1 MRTWQEERL
10 FIEMKCP
17 VCKTKMKIEIN
28 DKSDATLW
36 YLCDCWYC
44 KSIHHPVRNLL
55 NWLDKSWYK
64 RHKQII
70 KTRQPNKPDI
80 VDTFS
85 LEELERRTIS
95 KVLSLTKGNFSE
107 AARKLKIGRTT
118 LYRKAKKY
126 KII

>member
-1 MRTWQEERL
+1 
-10 FIEMKCP
+10 
-17 VCKTKMKIEIN
+17 MKIEIS

-44 KSIHHPVRNLL
+44 KLIHHPVRNLL
-55 NWLDKSWYK
+55 NWLDKNWHK
-64 RHKQII
+64 RHKEII
-70 KTRQPNKPDI
+70 RDNISKTKQPNKPNIGVLCLEPHID

-85 LEELERRTIS
+85 LEEVERGTIS

-107 AARKLKIGRTT
+107 AAKKLKIGRTT

>member
-1 MRTWQEERL
+1 
-10 FIEMKCP
+10 MKCP

-44 KSIHHPVRNLL
+44 KLIHHPVRNLL
-55 NWLDKSWYK
+55 NWLDKSWHK
-64 RHKQII
+64 RHKEII
-70 KTRQPNKPDI
+70 KTNQPNKPNIGVLDIEPHI

-85 LEELERRTIS
+85 LEEVERGAIS

-118 LYRKAKKY
+118 LYRKAKRY